1 MGVVQRRI
9 GVCAAL
15 VVLLAIP
22 GCRRTK
28 YPLGKL
34 SVRVIDARNN
44 NPVRLTAVDLYKL
57 TPSGKVYWRA
67 SSTDS
72 AGIAV
77 LGARNGGVI
86 EGDYVISISDRTWHK
101 LAPGET
107 NDRPVTIKA
116 GNDTVVTFR
125 VVPRLPQKIPA
136 SAKIPPSAKIS
147 P

>member
-1 MGVVQRRI
+1 MRVVHRRI
-9 GVCAAL
+9 GVHAAL
-15 VVLLAIP
+15 LVLLATP
-22 GCRRTK
+22 GCRPSTK

-34 SVRVIDARNN
+34 SVRVIDAQNK
-44 NPVRLTAVDLYKL
+44 PVRLTAVDLYKL

-77 LGARNGGVI
+77 LGAKNGGVI
-86 EGDYVISISDRTWHK
+86 EGDYVINISDRTWHK

-116 GNDTVVTFR
+116 GDDTVVTFR
-125 VVPRLPQKIPA
+125 VVARLPLRIPS
-136 SAKIPPSAKIS
+136 SAKLS

>member
-1 MGVVQRRI
+1 MGCSR
-9 GVCAAL
+9 L
-15 VVLLAIP
+15 S
-22 GCRRTK
+22 TK

-34 SVRVIDARNN
+34 SVRVIDAQNK
-44 NPVRLTAVDLYKL
+44 PVRLAAVDLYRL

-77 LGARNGGVI
+77 LGAKNGGVI
-86 EGDYVISISDRTWHK
+86 EGDYVINISDRTWHK

-116 GNDTVVTFR
+116 GDDTVVTFR
-125 VVPRLPQKIPA
+125 VVARLPMRIPA
-136 SAKIPPSAKIS
+136 SAKIS

>member
-1 MGVVQRRI
+1 MRVVHRRI
-9 GVCAAL
+9 AVHVAL
-15 VVLLAIP
+15 VVLLATL
-22 GCRRTK
+22 GCSRLSTK

-34 SVRVIDARNN
+34 SVRVIDAHNN

-77 LGARNGGVI
+77 LGAKNGGVV
-86 EGDYVISISDRTWHK
+86 EGDYVIHISDRTWHK

-107 NDRPVTIKA
+107 NDRPVTVKA
-116 GNDTVVTFR
+116 GDDTVVTFR
-125 VVPRLPQKIPA
+125 VVARLPLRIP
-136 SAKIPPSAKIS
+136 SSAKIS

>member
-1 MGVVQRRI
+1 M
-9 GVCAAL
+9 
-15 VVLLAIP
+15 
-22 GCRRTK
+22 K

-34 SVRVIDARNN
+34 SVRVIDAQNK
-44 NPVRLTAVDLYKL
+44 PVRLTAVDLYKV

-77 LGARNGGVI
+77 LGAKNGGVI
-86 EGDYVISISDRTWHK
+86 EGDYLIHITDITWHK

-116 GNDTVVTFR
+116 GDDTVITFR
-125 VVPRLPQKIPA
+125 VVARLPVRLPPRA
-136 SAKIPPSAKIS
+136 TIPP
-147 P
+147 

>member
-1 MGVVQRRI
+1 MRVVHRRI
-9 GVCAAL
+9 GVHVAL
-15 VVLLAIP
+15 VVLLATL
-22 GCRRTK
+22 GCSRSSTK

-34 SVRVIDARNN
+34 SVRVIDAQNK
-44 NPVRLTAVDLYKL
+44 PVRLTAVDLYKL

-77 LGARNGGVI
+77 LGAKNGGVI
-86 EGDYVISISDRTWHK
+86 EGDYVIHISDRTWHK

-107 NDRPVTIKA
+107 NDRPVTVKA
-116 GNDTVVTFR
+116 GDDTVITFR
-125 VVPRLPQKIPA
+125 VVARVPVR
-136 SAKIPPSAKIS
+136 IPPSAKIS

>member
-1 MGVVQRRI
+1 MACSR
-9 GVCAAL
+9 L
-15 VVLLAIP
+15 S
-22 GCRRTK
+22 TK

-34 SVRVIDARNN
+34 SVRVIDAQNK
-44 NPVRLTAVDLYKL
+44 PVRLAAVDLYKL

-77 LGARNGGVI
+77 LGAKNGGVI
-86 EGDYVISISDRTWHK
+86 EGDYVINISDRTWHK

-116 GNDTVVTFR
+116 GDDTVVTFR
-125 VVPRLPQKIPA
+125 VVARLPMRIPA
-136 SAKIPPSAKIS
+136 SVKIS

>member
-1 MGVVQRRI
+1 MRVVHRRI
-9 GVCAAL
+9 CVHAAL
-15 VVLLAIP
+15 VVLLATL
-22 GCRRTK
+22 GCSRLGTK

-34 SVRVIDARNN
+34 SVRVIDAQNK
-44 NPVRLTAVDLYKL
+44 PVRLTAVDLYKL

-77 LGARNGGVI
+77 LGAKNGGVI
-86 EGDYVISISDRTWHK
+86 EGDYVIHISDRTWHK

-107 NDRPVTIKA
+107 NDRPVTVKA
-116 GNDTVVTFR
+116 GDDTVVTFR
-125 VVPRLPQKIPA
+125 VVARLPVR
-136 SAKIPPSAKIS
+136 IPPSAKIS

>member
-1 MGVVQRRI
+1 MRAVHRRI
-9 GVCAAL
+9 AVHAAL
-15 VVLLAIP
+15 VVLLATM
-22 GCRRTK
+22 GCSRLSTK

-34 SVRVIDARNN
+34 SVRVIDAQNK
-44 NPVRLTAVDLYKL
+44 PVRLAAVDLYRL

-77 LGARNGGVI
+77 LGAKNGGVI
-86 EGDYVISISDRTWHK
+86 EGDYVINISDRTWHK

-116 GNDTVVTFR
+116 GDDTVVTFR
-125 VVPRLPQKIPA
+125 VVARLPMRIPA
-136 SAKIPPSAKIS
+136 SAKIS

>member
-1 MGVVQRRI
+1 MRVLHPRI
-9 GVCAAL
+9 GAHAAL
-15 VVLLAIP
+15 FVLLATL
-22 GCRRTK
+22 GCSRSSTS

-34 SVRVIDARNN
+34 SVRVIDAQNK
-44 NPVRLTAVDLYKL
+44 PVRLTAVDLYKL

-77 LGARNGGVI
+77 LGAKNGGVI
-86 EGDYVISISDRTWHK
+86 EGDYLIHITDITWHK

-116 GNDTVVTFR
+116 GDGTVITFR
-125 VVPRLPQKIPA
+125 VVARVPVRLPPRA
-136 SAKIPPSAKIS
+136 TIPP
-147 P
+147 

>member
-1 MGVVQRRI
+1 MRVVHRRI
-9 GVCAAL
+9 AVHAAL
-15 VVLLAIP
+15 VVLLATM
-22 GCRRTK
+22 GCSRLSTK

-34 SVRVIDARNN
+34 SVRVIDAQNK
-44 NPVRLTAVDLYKL
+44 PVRLAAVDLYKL

-77 LGARNGGVI
+77 LGAKNGGVI
-86 EGDYVISISDRTWHK
+86 EGDYVINISDRTWHK

-116 GNDTVVTFR
+116 GDDTVVTFR
-125 VVPRLPQKIPA
+125 VVARLPMRIPA
-136 SAKIPPSAKIS
+136 SAKIS

>member
-1 MGVVQRRI
+1 MRVVHRRI
-9 GVCAAL
+9 GVHATL
-15 VVLLAIP
+15 VVLLATL
-22 GCRRTK
+22 GCSRPSTK

-34 SVRVIDARNN
+34 SVRVIDAQNK
-44 NPVRLTAVDLYKL
+44 PVRLTAVDLYKV

-77 LGARNGGVI
+77 LGAKNGGVI
-86 EGDYVISISDRTWHK
+86 EGDYLIHITDITWHK

-116 GNDTVVTFR
+116 GDDTVITFR
-125 VVPRLPQKIPA
+125 VVARVPVRLPPRA
-136 SAKIPPSAKIS
+136 TIPP
-147 P
+147 

>member
-1 MGVVQRRI
+1 MRVLHRRI
-9 GVCAAL
+9 GVHAAL
-15 VVLLAIP
+15 VVLLATL
-22 GCRRTK
+22 GCSRPSMM

-34 SVRVIDARNN
+34 SVRVIDAQNK
-44 NPVRLTAVDLYKL
+44 PVRLTAVDLYKV

-77 LGARNGGVI
+77 LGAKNGGVI
-86 EGDYVISISDRTWHK
+86 EGDYLIHITDITWHK

-116 GNDTVVTFR
+116 GDDTVITFR
-125 VVPRLPQKIPA
+125 VVARLPVRLPPRA
-136 SAKIPPSAKIS
+136 TIPP
-147 P
+147 

>member
-1 MGVVQRRI
+1 MRVVHRRI
-9 GVCAAL
+9 AVHAAL
-15 VVLLAIP
+15 VVLLATM
-22 GCRRTK
+22 GCSRLSTK

-34 SVRVIDARNN
+34 SVRVIDAQNK
-44 NPVRLTAVDLYKL
+44 PVRLAAVDLYKL

-77 LGARNGGVI
+77 LGAKNGGVI
-86 EGDYVISISDRTWHK
+86 EGDYVINISDRTWHK

-116 GNDTVVTFR
+116 GDDTVVTFR
-125 VVPRLPQKIPA
+125 VVPRLPMRIPA
-136 SAKIPPSAKIS
+136 SAKMS

>member
-1 MGVVQRRI
+1 MGCSR
-9 GVCAAL
+9 L
-15 VVLLAIP
+15 S
-22 GCRRTK
+22 TK

-34 SVRVIDARNN
+34 SVRVIDAHNN
-44 NPVRLTAVDLYKL
+44 NPVHLTAVDLYKL

-77 LGARNGGVI
+77 LGAKNGGVI
-86 EGDYVISISDRTWHK
+86 EGDYVIHITDRTWHK

-116 GNDTVVTFR
+116 GDDTVVTFR
-125 VVPRLPQKIPA
+125 VVARLPVRIPA
-136 SAKIPPSAKIS
+136 SAKIS

>member
-1 MGVVQRRI
+1 MGCSR
-9 GVCAAL
+9 L
-15 VVLLAIP
+15 S
-22 GCRRTK
+22 TK

-34 SVRVIDARNN
+34 SVRVIDAQNK
-44 NPVRLTAVDLYKL
+44 PVRLAAVDLYKL

-77 LGARNGGVI
+77 LGAKNGGVI
-86 EGDYVISISDRTWHK
+86 EGDYVINISDRTWHK

-116 GNDTVVTFR
+116 GDDTVVTFR
-125 VVPRLPQKIPA
+125 VVARLPMRIPA
-136 SAKIPPSAKIS
+136 SAKIS

>member
-9 GVCAAL
+9 GIYAGL
-15 VVLLAIP
+15 VVLLATP
-22 GCRRTK
+22 GCRPK
-28 YPLGKL
+28 YPVGKL